1 MKKIFTFITMA
12 VMAMTAMA
20 EDYTGTLGISVGGAA
35 ATETESCI
43 SVTEDEDGT
52 YMLTLADPNLATMF
66 GDIVVPG
73 IEGTKEDGKLTLK
86 GQTTIDVPDVSEESL
101 PISLDATIDENNL
114 LTANIHI
121 TVNMMG
127 YEMAVDVYFLPPTVY
142 TGTLTIMGMPQENQK
157 IEVLKVNDTYN
168 LTLKDFN
175 FMGTLNLG
183 DIPMKGLQNT
193 ATEEGTL
200 AFSLEDEITLE
211 GVGAMFGPMPITLEA
226 TVDKA
231 DVLNATIAITV
242 PQVGDV
248 TATFSSTKS
257 TDINSVETVTT
268 EGSDKVEAIYDL
280 QGRKVTN
287 TNKKGI
293 YILRKADG
301 TTTKVYKNMER
312 SL

>member
-1 MKKIFTFITMA
+1 MKKIFTLITMA

-52 YMLTLADPNLATMF
+52 YTLTLADPNLATMF

-280 QGRKVTN
+280 QGRKVTD

-301 TTTKVYKNMER
+301 STTKVYKK
-312 SL
+312 

>member
-20 EDYTGTLGISVGGAA
+20 EDYTGTLGISVSGAA

-43 SVTEDEDGT
+43 SVTQDEDGT
-52 YMLTLADPNLATMF
+52 YTLTLADPNLATMF

-157 IEVLKVNDTYN
+157 IEILKVNDNYN
-168 LTLKDFN
+168 LTLKNFN
-175 FMGTLNLG
+175 FMGALNLG

-211 GVGAMFGPMPITLEA
+211 GEGAMFGSMPITLEA

-248 TATFSSTKS
+248 TATFASTKS

-280 QGRKVTN
+280 QGRKVTD

-301 TTTKVYKNMER
+301 TTTKVYKK
-312 SL
+312 

>member
-301 TTTKVYKNMER
+301 TTTKVYKK
-312 SL
+312 

>member
-101 PISLDATIDENNL
+101 PISLDATIDENN
-114 LTANIHI
+114 
-121 TVNMMG
+121 VNMMG

-301 TTTKVYKNMER
+301 TTTKVYKK
-312 SL
+312 

>member
-1 MKKIFTFITMA
+1 
-12 VMAMTAMA
+12 
-20 EDYTGTLGISVGGAA
+20 
-35 ATETESCI
+35 
-43 SVTEDEDGT
+43 
-52 YMLTLADPNLATMF
+52 MF

-301 TTTKVYKNMER
+301 TTTKIYKK
-312 SL
+312 

>member
-1 MKKIFTFITMA
+1 MKKIFTLITMA

-52 YMLTLADPNLATMF
+52 YTLTLADPNLATMF

-73 IEGTKEDGKLTLK
+73 IEGTKEDGKLALK

-157 IEVLKVNDTYN
+157 IEILKVNDTYN
-168 LTLKDFN
+168 LTLKNFN
-175 FMGTLNLG
+175 FMGALNLG

-211 GVGAMFGPMPITLEA
+211 GEGAMFGSMPITLEA

-248 TATFSSTKS
+248 TATFTSTKS

-301 TTTKVYKNMER
+301 TTTKVYKK
-312 SL
+312 

>member
-52 YMLTLADPNLATMF
+52 YTLTLADPNLATMF

-157 IEVLKVNDTYN
+157 IEILKVNDTYN
-168 LTLKDFN
+168 LTLKNFN
-175 FMGTLNLG
+175 FMGALNLG

-211 GVGAMFGPMPITLEA
+211 GEGAMFGSMPITLEA

-248 TATFSSTKS
+248 TATFTSTKS

-301 TTTKVYKNMER
+301 TTTKIYKK
-312 SL
+312 

>member
-20 EDYTGTLGISVGGAA
+20 EDYTGTLGISVSGAA

-43 SVTEDEDGT
+43 SVTQDEDGT
-52 YMLTLADPNLATMF
+52 YTLTLADPNLATMF

-157 IEVLKVNDTYN
+157 IEILKVNDNYN
-168 LTLKDFN
+168 LTLKNFN
-175 FMGTLNLG
+175 FMGALNLG

-211 GVGAMFGPMPITLEA
+211 GEGAMFGSMPITLEA

-248 TATFSSTKS
+248 TATFASTKS

-301 TTTKVYKNMER
+301 TTTKVYKK
-312 SL
+312 

>member
-52 YMLTLADPNLATMF
+52 YTLTLADPNLATMF

-157 IEVLKVNDTYN
+157 IEILKVNDTY
-168 LTLKDFN
+168 TLILKN
-175 FMGTLNLG
+175 FSFGESLKFG
-183 DIPMKGLQNT
+183 DIKMDGIENT
-193 ATEEGTL
+193 ATEEGTIAL
-200 AFSLEDEITLE
+200 AYKGMIELGGI
-211 GVGAMFGPMPITLEA
+211 GAMFDAMPIKLDA
-226 TVDKA
+226 TIDKA
-231 DVLNATIAITV
+231 DVLTANIKIKV
-242 PQVGDV
+242 PKVGDV
-248 TATFSSTKS
+248 SVSFTSTES
-257 TDINSVETVTT
+257 TDISSVETEAGNGDEV
-268 EGSDKVEAIYDL
+268 VAIYDL
-280 QGRKVTN
+280 QGRKVTD

-301 TTTKVYKNMER
+301 TTTKVYKK
-312 SL
+312 

>member
-20 EDYTGTLGISVGGAA
+20 EDYTGTLGISVSGAA

-43 SVTEDEDGT
+43 SVTQDEDGT
-52 YMLTLADPNLATMF
+52 YTLTLADPNLATMF

-73 IEGTKEDGKLTLK
+73 IEGTTENGKLTLK
-86 GQTTIDVPDVSEESL
+86 GQTTITVAPIPNTPSMTL

-114 LTANIHI
+114 LTADISI
-121 TVNMMG
+121 TDVPLVNT
-127 YEMAVDVYFLPPTVY
+127 VDVYFLPPTVY

-211 GVGAMFGPMPITLEA
+211 GVGAKFGPMPITLEA

-268 EGSDKVEAIYDL
+268 EGNDKVEAIYDL

-301 TTTKVYKNMER
+301 TTTKVYKK
-312 SL
+312 

>member
-52 YMLTLADPNLATMF
+52 YTLTLADPNLATMF

-280 QGRKVTN
+280 QGRKVTD

-293 YILRKADG
+293 YILHKADG
-301 TTTKVYKNMER
+301 TTTKVYKK
-312 SL
+312 

>member
-1 MKKIFTFITMA
+1 MKKIFTLITMA

-20 EDYTGTLGISVGGAA
+20 EDYTGTLGISVSGAA

-43 SVTEDEDGT
+43 SVTQDEDGT
-52 YMLTLADPNLATMF
+52 YTLTLADPNLTTMF

-73 IEGTKEDGKLTLK
+73 IEGTTENGKLTLK

-280 QGRKVTN
+280 QGRKVTD

-301 TTTKVYKNMER
+301 TTTKVYKK
-312 SL
+312 

>member
-20 EDYTGTLGISVGGAA
+20 EDYTGTLGISVSGAA

-43 SVTEDEDGT
+43 SVTQDEDGT
-52 YMLTLADPNLATMF
+52 YTLTLADPNLATMF

-73 IEGTKEDGKLTLK
+73 IEGTTENGKLTLK

-211 GVGAMFGPMPITLEA
+211 GVGSMFGPMPITLEA

-280 QGRKVTN
+280 QGRKVTD

-301 TTTKVYKNMER
+301 TTTKVYKK
-312 SL
+312 

>member
-1 MKKIFTFITMA
+1 MKKIFTLITMT

-20 EDYTGTLGISVGGAA
+20 EDYTGTLGISVSGAA

-43 SVTEDEDGT
+43 SVTQDEDGT
-52 YMLTLADPNLATMF
+52 YTLTLADPNLATMF

-73 IEGTKEDGKLTLK
+73 IEGTTENGKLTLK

-280 QGRKVTN
+280 QGRKVTD

-301 TTTKVYKNMER
+301 TTTKVYKK
-312 SL
+312 

>member
-52 YMLTLADPNLATMF
+52 YTLTLADPNLATMF

-257 TDINSVETVTT
+257 TDINSVETVIT

-280 QGRKVTN
+280 QGRKVTD

-301 TTTKVYKNMER
+301 TTTKVYKK
-312 SL
+312 

>member
-52 YMLTLADPNLATMF
+52 YTLTLADPNLATMF

-157 IEVLKVNDTYN
+157 IEILKVNDTY
-168 LTLKDFN
+168 TLILKN
-175 FMGTLNLG
+175 FSFGESLKFG
-183 DIPMKGLQNT
+183 DIKMDGIENT
-193 ATEEGTL
+193 ATEEGTVAL
-200 AFSLEDEITLE
+200 AYE
-211 GVGAMFGPMPITLEA
+211 GMIELGGIGAMFGAMPIKLDA
-226 TVDKA
+226 TIDKA
-231 DVLNATIAITV
+231 DVLTANIKIKV
-242 PQVGDV
+242 PKVGDV
-248 TATFSSTKS
+248 SVSFTSTES
-257 TDINSVETVTT
+257 TDISSVETEAGNGDEVVT
-268 EGSDKVEAIYDL
+268 IYDL
-280 QGRKVTN
+280 QGRKVTD

-301 TTTKVYKNMER
+301 TTTKVYKK
-312 SL
+312 

>member
-1 MKKIFTFITMA
+1 MKKIFTLITMA

-52 YMLTLADPNLATMF
+52 YTLTLADPNLATMF

-280 QGRKVTN
+280 QGRKVTD

-301 TTTKVYKNMER
+301 TTTKVYKK
-312 SL
+312 

>member
-1 MKKIFTFITMA
+1 MKKIFTLITMA

-52 YMLTLADPNLATMF
+52 YTLTLADPNLATMF

-242 PQVGDV
+242 PQVEDV

-301 TTTKVYKNMER
+301 TTTKVYKK
-312 SL
+312 

>member
-268 EGSDKVEAIYDL
+268 EGSDKEHGAFTLRRDNYIKIPAL
-280 QGRKVTN
+280 LSRTWINRQGFLVYIPPKV
-287 TNKKGI
+287 
-293 YILRKADG
+293 
-301 TTTKVYKNMER
+301 
-312 SL
+312 

>member
-52 YMLTLADPNLATMF
+52 YTLTLADPNLATMF

-211 GVGAMFGPMPITLEA
+211 GVGATFGPMPITLEA

-280 QGRKVTN
+280 QGRKVTD

-301 TTTKVYKNMER
+301 TTTKVYKK
-312 SL
+312 

>member
-1 MKKIFTFITMA
+1 MKKIFTLITMA

-52 YMLTLADPNLATMF
+52 YTLTLADPNLATMF

-157 IEVLKVNDTYN
+157 IEILKVNDTYN
-168 LTLKDFN
+168 LTLKNFN
-175 FMGTLNLG
+175 FMGALNLG

-211 GVGAMFGPMPITLEA
+211 GEGAMFGSMPITLEA

-248 TATFSSTKS
+248 TATFTSTKS

-301 TTTKVYKNMER
+301 TTTKVYKK
-312 SL
+312 

>member
-52 YMLTLADPNLATMF
+52 YTLTLADPNLATMF

-268 EGSDKVEAIYDL
+268 EGSDEVVAIYDL
-280 QGRKVTN
+280 QGRKVTD

-301 TTTKVYKNMER
+301 STTKVYKK
-312 SL
+312 

>member
-1 MKKIFTFITMA
+1 MKKIFTLITMA

-52 YMLTLADPNLATMF
+52 YTLTLADPNLATMF

-211 GVGAMFGPMPITLEA
+211 GVGAKFGPMPITLEA

-280 QGRKVTN
+280 QGRKVTD

-301 TTTKVYKNMER
+301 TTTKVYKK
-312 SL
+312 

>member
-1 MKKIFTFITMA
+1 MKKIFTLITMA

-52 YMLTLADPNLATMF
+52 YTLTLADPNLATMF

-157 IEVLKVNDTYN
+157 IEILKVNDTYN
-168 LTLKDFN
+168 LTLKNFN
-175 FMGTLNLG
+175 FMGALNLG

-211 GVGAMFGPMPITLEA
+211 GEGAMFGSMPITLEA

-248 TATFSSTKS
+248 TATFTSTKS

-301 TTTKVYKNMER
+301 TTTKIYKK
-312 SL
+312 

>member
-1 MKKIFTFITMA
+1 MKKIFTLITMA

-52 YMLTLADPNLATMF
+52 YTLTLADPNLATMF

-301 TTTKVYKNMER
+301 TTTKVYKK
-312 SL
+312 